1 MNLKNK
7 KNEEQARYN
16 EFVLKR
22 RREEKEAQEK
32 IKADY
37 LMNQKRKVAVDNI

>member
-1 MNLKNK
+1 MKSKKKINELEKQ

-32 IKADY
+32 
-37 LMNQKRKVAVDNI
+37 NQSR